1 MRWGVFGVIGVLV
14 VAAGCS
20 GFTGSPS
27 QPAGTAV
34 DGQSAVDV
42 PESAVTVTVTAVVDG
57 DTIQVAYEN
66 GTGDTVRLVGVD
78 TPEVHTENDP
88 AEFEGVPETDASAS
102 CLRGAGTNASSLAK
116 QQLLGET
123 VGLSFDPNLDRRGYY
138 DRLLAYVVHDG
149 TLFNYRL
156 VETGH
161 ARVYDSEFT
170 RADRFYAAED
180 AARSDRRGLWRC
192 VDSDA
197 VTRTAIAD
205 GGSESA
211 SGVEIAEIHADA
223 AGNDNENLNDEYV
236 TLTNT
241 GDEPVGLSGWTVSD
255 EVGHQYT
262 FANLTLDPNA
272 SVSLYTGSGT
282 DTETERYWGR
292 NGAVW
297 NNDGDTVI
305 VKNASGET
313 VLRQPY

>member
-1 MRWGVFGVIGVLV
+1 MRRLTFGFVVVLV

-20 GFTGSPS
+20 GFTGEPS
-27 QPAGTAV
+27 GSAGTAV

-78 TPEVHTENDP
+78 TPEVHAENDP
-88 AEFEGVPETDASAS
+88 AEFEGVPETDAGAS

-116 QQLLGET
+116 QRLLGET
-123 VGLSFDPNLDRRGYY
+123 VGLAFDPNLNRRGYY
-138 DRLLAYVVHDG
+138 DRLLAYVVHDEA
-149 TLFNYRL
+149 LFNYRL

-170 RADRFYAAED
+170 RAERFYAAED

-192 VDSDA
+192 TDQSA
-197 VTRTAIAD
+197 GTRTAIAD
-205 GGSESA
+205 GGTASA
-211 SGVEIAEIHADA
+211 VAVADVHADA
-223 AGNDNENLNDEYV
+223 EDNDNENLNDEYI
-236 TLTNT
+236 TLTNA
-241 GDEPVGLSGWTVSD
+241 GDAPVDLSGWTVSD
-255 EVGHQYT
+255 AAGHQYT

-272 SVSLYTGSGT
+272 SVTLYTGSGT
-282 DTETERYWGR
+282 DTGTERYWGR
-292 NGAVW
+292 DGAVW

-305 VKNASGET
+305 VRNASGET
-313 VLRQPY
+313 ILRQSY